1 MRHACRSSRYPL
13 PSIAKSRLARA
24 LSRRASSTNRSRQ
37 AWPSAYRKGG
47 RVLCV
52 LGGTRHH
59 QLLVLL
65 MNLQD
70 RNGGVVLGHAQ
81 KAAVADDD
89 VGHAPFGEEEQV
101 LRISYFDTRAV
112 VGLLSR
118 ALFVTLQ
125 PNATQSV
132 SLMLAPIVVAEPAP
146 CAVASV
152 TLVRAPATAQRCK
165 QNIFLHDGLS

>member
-1 MRHACRSSRYPL
+1 
-13 PSIAKSRLARA
+13 
-24 LSRRASSTNRSRQ
+24 
-37 AWPSAYRKGG
+37 
-47 RVLCV
+47 
-52 LGGTRHH
+52 
-59 QLLVLL
+59 